1 LFSDPAVDE
10 TVSKSVIV
18 VGLSSLSAPIP
29 GEFSLS
35 RVNQFFM
42 DQDVPQL
49 DQPVSAASEPSA
61 TAESSEFARL
71 VYEKSDGRVIQK
83 NVLRTTTLIGAHP
96 SSNLQLLSS
105 QVSECHC
112 VLTLDGRGFRL
123 WDLRSHSG
131 TFVNNQP
138 IRSARLKDG
147 DQLRIGTF
155 EFRFETN
162 VEDDSRKGFFI
173 DDYRV
178 LGILGTGGMGWLYM
192 VEDPRTRQRFALK
205 VLMRRSN
212 HQHVA
217 QEELR
222 TRFMLEGKAGL
233 KLKHPHIVEILDYQQ
248 RSDVEY
254 LLLELF
260 ESINLQELIQRDG
273 VLNPAFVCAVAR
285 QAALALHHIHEE
297 GSVHRDVKPSNIL
310 VDQDGLVKICD
321 FGLVFLGTEPVE
333 QELAEQMGDDCLGT
347 ADYISPEQSY
357 NSYRIDGRADLYSL
371 GCSMYLAL
379 TGKLPF
385 PQEKSR
391 DKIAAHRHTEPVP
404 IRTLNPSVP
413 DAICD
418 IIERCLKKD
427 PNERFATG
435 RELAWALEPHAEKQ
449 HVDFQFS
456 KLLAQR
462 THHASVRLSDPRK
475 RHYLQRIPA
484 NVATSL
490 HAAASNDRVESE
502 HIVIDSPARSEMATH
517 LPGDT
522 SSATE
527 PR

>member
-1 LFSDPAVDE
+1 MNQEVSHASADE
-10 TVSKSVIV
+10 VS
-18 VGLSSLSAPIP
+18 G
-29 GEFSLS
+29 
-35 RVNQFFM
+35 
-42 DQDVPQL
+42 
-49 DQPVSAASEPSA
+49 
-61 TAESSEFARL
+61 SSEIAVSEYARL
-71 VYEKSDGRVIQK
+71 LYEKSDGRVIEK
-83 NVLRTTTLIGAHP
+83 NVLRTTTLVGAHP
-96 SSNLQLLSS
+96 SCNLQLLSS
-105 QVSECHC
+105 QVSDCHC

-131 TFVNNQP
+131 THVNNQQV
-138 IRSARLKDG
+138 RSCRLKDG
-147 DQLRIGTF
+147 DLVRVGSF

-162 VEDDSRKGFFI
+162 IEDDSRRGFFI

-192 VEDPRTRQRFALK
+192 VEDPRTRQRYALK

-212 HQHVA
+212 HPHVA

-222 TRFMLEGKAGL
+222 TRFLLEGRAGL
-233 KLKHPHIVEILDYQQ
+233 KLKHRNIVEIIDYQH

-260 ESINLQELIQRDG
+260 ESISLQELIHRDG
-273 VLNPAFVCAVAR
+273 ALPPGLVCSVAR
-285 QAALALHHIHEE
+285 QAALALHHIHHE

-310 VDQDGLVKICD
+310 VDQDGLTKICD
-321 FGLVFLGTEPVE
+321 FGLVFLGADPIE
-333 QELAEQMGDDCLGT
+333 QELAAQMGGDCLGT

-371 GCSMYLAL
+371 GCSMYVAL
-379 TGKLPF
+379 TGQLPF
-385 PQEKSR
+385 PQERGR
-391 DKIAAHRHTEPVP
+391 DKIAAHRHSQPVP
-404 IRTLNPSVP
+404 MRQLNP
-413 DAICD
+413 AIPEEVAQ
-418 IIERCLKKD
+418 IVERCLRKD
-427 PNERFATG
+427 PNERFADG
-435 RELAWALEPHAEKQ
+435 QELAAVLEPFATNTQVE
-449 HVDFQFS
+449 FQFA

-462 THHASVRLSDPRK
+462 THQASLRLSDPKK

-490 HAAASNDRVESE
+490 HVATGSNERFESE
-502 HIVIDSPARSEMATH
+502 HVVIDSRPRSEIGTH